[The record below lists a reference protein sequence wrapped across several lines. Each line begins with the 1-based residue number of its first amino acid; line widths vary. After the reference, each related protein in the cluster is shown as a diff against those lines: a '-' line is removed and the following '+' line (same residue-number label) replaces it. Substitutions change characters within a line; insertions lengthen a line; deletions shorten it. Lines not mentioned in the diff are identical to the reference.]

1 MRFLLVLPLAAA
13 TLTAALAQRA
23 DAPRPIVIL
32 VHGRGQ
38 LGQDTASLRREWKR
52 DLDSSLKAVGLAEL
66 ADQDVRLAWYADILD
81 IDSDSACA
89 TPRVSDD
96 SLTFGDLARGF
107 LGFLAAGGSENESR
121 EMRGLIGEL
130 LYAVDPARR
139 CAAERRVGDVI
150 DHAAKER
157 RPVVVVA
164 YSLGSLVAYGALHS
178 RSSVDKDEDIRLL
191 TVGSPLG
198 VRPIREMVFGEIGDT
213 LRAPIVRAWENVYDR
228 DDMFAGPL
236 EGMTLPRTHDQTTH
250 RAGSDDPHNL
260 GRYLR
265 DPATGSAIL
274 HLLCQ
279 APRRTT
285 SAACDREQVT
295 GSR

>member
-52 DLDSSLKAVGLAEL
+52 DLDSSMKAVGLAEL

-81 IDSDSACA
+81 VDSDSACA

-121 EMRGLIGEL
+121 EMRGLIVEL
-130 LYAVDPARR
+130 RYAVDPAHPRSDYAPRR
-139 CAAERRVGDVI
+139 IRRSAQPRPIPARSRDRVGD
-150 DHAAKER
+150 
-157 RPVVVVA
+157 
-164 YSLGSLVAYGALHS
+164 
-178 RSSVDKDEDIRLL
+178 
-191 TVGSPLG
+191 SPLAVSG
-198 VRPIREMVFGEIGDT
+198 A
-213 LRAPIVRAWENVYDR
+213 AP
-228 DDMFAGPL
+228 
-236 EGMTLPRTHDQTTH
+236 HDVC
-250 RAGSDDPHNL
+250 RL
-260 GRYLR
+260 
-265 DPATGSAIL
+265 
-274 HLLCQ
+274 
-279 APRRTT
+279 
-285 SAACDREQVT
+285 
-295 GSR
+295 